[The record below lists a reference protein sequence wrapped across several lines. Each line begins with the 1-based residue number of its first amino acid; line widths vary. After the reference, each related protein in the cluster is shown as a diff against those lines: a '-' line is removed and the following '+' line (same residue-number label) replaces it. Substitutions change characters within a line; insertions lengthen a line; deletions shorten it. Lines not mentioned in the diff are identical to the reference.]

1 MVEKRPPI
9 KLTSR
14 DFDSIKQDL
23 VNYAKVYYPDTYR
36 DFNDASFGAMMFDMV
51 AYVGDILSFYVDY
64 QANESF
70 MDSAIEKENVL
81 KLSKQLGYKQPG
93 AASSTGQCA
102 FFITTPADP
111 DGSFNL
117 NNAPILKRGAL
128 LTSDGGATF
137 VLNED
142 VDFSSSTA
150 EVVVATTT
158 DGVPTAYAI
167 KKYGEVVS
175 GVTETE
181 LVSIDSL
188 QKFQKVEL
196 STSDVIEITSVVD
209 SEGNDFFEVEF
220 LSQNTI
226 FEAVKNI
233 DANEAD
239 NVPYIMRERLVPR
252 RFVVEYDEDATPTL
266 TFGYGSE
273 TSLANNEFPDP
284 SSVILQ
290 RTAKNYYS
298 DSSFDPNKILST
310 DKFGVIPPIGTMT
323 VTYRKNDTDN
333 VNAASFSI
341 NQISNANFF
350 FKNDVSATVVDT
362 VQDSIDVENEEP
374 INGQTK
380 EIDIE
385 ELRTRAIDSFAT
397 QNRAVTR
404 QDYISLIYRMPSK
417 FGKIKRANIVQ
428 DKDSF
433 KRNLNLYVVS
443 ENTAGNLEATSS
455 TLKNNLKTWLNN
467 YRMMNDTIDILDGKI
482 VNYGIEFEL
491 VGKLGVN
498 QNELLADAIER
509 LKDKFSK
516 IQSFGE
522 PLYIS
527 EIYKILNDMEDVI
540 DTKNVIITD
549 KTGQNYSSF
558 FYDLEKATSDDG
570 RFVFVPDDVVL
581 ELKFPD
587 EDITGVI
594 I

>member
-158 DGVPTAYAI
+158 DGMPTAYAI

-341 NQISNANFF
+341 NQVSNANFF

>member
-1 MVEKRPPI
+1 
-9 KLTSR
+9 
-14 DFDSIKQDL
+14 
-23 VNYAKVYYPDTYR
+23 
-36 DFNDASFGAMMFDMV
+36 
-51 AYVGDILSFYVDY
+51 
-64 QANESF
+64 
-70 MDSAIEKENVL
+70 
-81 KLSKQLGYKQPG
+81 
-93 AASSTGQCA
+93 
-102 FFITTPADP
+102 
-111 DGSFNL
+111 
-117 NNAPILKRGAL
+117 
-128 LTSDGGATF
+128 
-137 VLNED
+137 
-142 VDFSSSTA
+142 
-150 EVVVATTT
+150 
-158 DGVPTAYAI
+158 
-167 KKYGEVVS
+167 
-175 GVTETE
+175 
-181 LVSIDSL
+181 
-188 QKFQKVEL
+188 
-196 STSDVIEITSVVD
+196 
-209 SEGNDFFEVEF
+209 
-220 LSQNTI
+220 
-226 FEAVKNI
+226 
-233 DANEAD
+233 
-239 NVPYIMRERLVPR
+239 
-252 RFVVEYDEDATPTL
+252 
-266 TFGYGSE
+266 
-273 TSLANNEFPDP
+273 
-284 SSVILQ
+284 
-290 RTAKNYYS
+290 
-298 DSSFDPNKILST
+298 
-310 DKFGVIPPIGTMT
+310 
-323 VTYRKNDTDN
+323 
-333 VNAASFSI
+333 
-341 NQISNANFF
+341 
-350 FKNDVSATVVDT
+350 
-362 VQDSIDVENEEP
+362 
-374 INGQTK
+374 
-380 EIDIE
+380 
-385 ELRTRAIDSFAT
+385 
-397 QNRAVTR
+397 
-404 QDYISLIYRMPSK
+404 MPSK

>member
-323 VTYRKNDTDN
+323 VTYRKNDSDN